1 MNALF
6 VRASVAMM
14 FAIPLMF
21 GALTFGAPTSAW
33 ANGKGFF
40 EELEEDEEDV
50 GPPYFGFVK
59 EPNGKFMPDATIVA
73 TIKSMNSSVTVRTD
87 VQGHFRIPGFS
98 KSIDPKEVDI
108 TCSKDGYKQVNRSR
122 RPSPNNGPIEVTCTL
137 AKL

>member
-6 VRASVAMM
+6 VRASIAMV
-14 FAIPLMF
+14 FAFTLTL
-21 GALTFGAPTSAW
+21 GASHSVW

-59 EPNGKFMPDATIVA
+59 ESNGKFMADATITA

-87 VQGHFRIPGFS
+87 IQGHYRIPGFS

-108 TCSKDGYKQVNRSR
+108 TCSKDGYKQLNRSR
-122 RPSPNNGPIEVTCTL
+122 RPSPNGGPIEVSCTL
-137 AKL
+137 AKE

>member
-6 VRASVAMM
+6 VRTGIATM
-14 FAIPLMF
+14 FALTLML
-21 GALTFGAPTSAW
+21 GASHSVW

-59 EPNGKFMPDATIVA
+59 EPNGKFMPDATITA

-122 RPSPNNGPIEVTCTL
+122 RPSANNGPIEVTCTL
-137 AKL
+137 GKE

>member
-1 MNALF
+1 MNAVF
-6 VRASVAMM
+6 VRTGFAMM
-14 FAIPLMF
+14 FVFALSL
-21 GALTFGAPTSAW
+21 GAMSHAW

-59 EPNGKFMPDATIVA
+59 EPNGKFMPDATITA
-73 TIKSMNSSVTVRTD
+73 SIKSMNSSVTVRTD

-122 RPSPNNGPIEVTCTL
+122 RPSANNGPIEVTCTL
-137 AKL
+137 AKE

>member
-6 VRASVAMM
+6 VRTGVSMM
-14 FAIPLMF
+14 FAVTLML
-21 GALTFGAPTSAW
+21 GALTFGTSAPAW

-50 GPPYFGFVK
+50 GPPYFGFAK
-59 EPNGKFMPDATIVA
+59 EPNGKFMADTIVTA

-87 VQGHFRIPGFS
+87 VQGHYRIPGFS

-108 TCSKDGYKQVNRSR
+108 TCSKDGYKLVNRSR
-122 RPSPNNGPIEVTCTL
+122 RPSPNNGPIEVSCTL
-137 AKL
+137 AKE

>member
-1 MNALF
+1 MNSPF
-6 VRASVAMM
+6 VRAVFAMAFV
-14 FAIPLMF
+14 FALSLGPL
-21 GALTFGAPTSAW
+21 SHAW

-73 TIKSMNSSVTVRTD
+73 SIKSMNSSVTVRTD